1 MATFAISRYVLSAH
15 PRSELV
21 VVDLWSDE
29 SLRGHAD
36 HVDDHVAFAASAA
49 VCETDPEAFSPGGG
63 GGGSACDAEKDA
75 HSRSGPPSR
84 VAAGVFERFV
94 ATVCAAPAHRRV
106 RVVAG
111 APSIVALAALLTE
124 PPDEEEEEEGAR
136 DGGRGVP
143 RGAGSFDLIYVDG
156 SHLAPQVHK
165 KNYGTF

>member
-1 MATFAISRYVLSAH
+1 VATFAISRYVLSAH

-36 HVDDHVAFAASAA
+36 HVDDTVAFAASADDG
-49 VCETDPEAFSPGGG
+49 ETDPEAFSPGGG
-63 GGGSACDAEKDA
+63 GGGSACDAEKNA

-111 APSIVALAALLTE
+111 TPSIVALAALLTE
-124 PPDEEEEEEGAR
+124 PTDDDEEEGAR

-143 RGAGSFDLIYVDG
+143 HGAGSFDLIYVDG

-165 KNYGTF
+165 KKYGTF